1 MSSID
6 SEAVDKNTGYMVE
19 DDRMIPGNGLF
30 RYPSDDTGEI
40 NAECWAVAEVAAQQV
55 FPYGSMPLKT
65 YLPHGDIDL
74 TVIRSRDDKKPSPY
88 YVLSLLMM
96 AEQSENAEYEVQN
109 SQLKNARDK
118 IVKCSVEGIAVDIS
132 FNQFGGFRALCF
144 LEQVDCL
151 VGKNHLFK
159 RSIILVKAWCYYGS
173 HILGSQHRLLS
184 TYALETLVLCIFHS
198 SLNRPLE
205 VLYGFLKYFSQFDW
219 NTCCI
224 SLQGPVRISSLPDI
238 VGEQCLWGLF

>member
-1 MSSID
+1 
-6 SEAVDKNTGYMVE
+6 
-19 DDRMIPGNGLF
+19 
-30 RYPSDDTGEI
+30 
-40 NAECWAVAEVAAQQV
+40 
-55 FPYGSMPLKT
+55 MPLKT

-96 AEQSENAEYEVQN
+96 TEQSENAEYEVQN

-144 LEQVDCL
+144 LEQV
-151 VGKNHLFK
+151 
-159 RSIILVKAWCYYGS
+159 
-173 HILGSQHRLLS
+173 
-184 TYALETLVLCIFHS
+184 
-198 SLNRPLE
+198 
-205 VLYGFLKYFSQFDW
+205 LYGFLKYFSQFDW

-238 VGEQCLWGLF
+238 VVEIPENEQKNRMLSEEFLKNWKENFQIHLGALRRNQKNFRKCILIDPLKENNNLGRSVSAGAFS